1 MTKARA
7 VEGSSPLTRGKPTPC
22 IDRGGADRLIPAHAG
37 KTSYPTK
44 PRPHLPAHPRSRGE
58 NDRCDCRVD
67 LVKGSSPLTRGKLLL
82 ECCGR
87 SRTRLIPA
95 HAGKTR
101 SSACLMRSGGAHP
114 RSRGENPE
122 IGADRPRDRGSSP
135 LTRGKPGK
143 LRLIQSRSG
152 LIPAHAGKT
161 ARQPPRRAAH
171 PAHPRS
177 RGENL
182 KSATL
187 ARNVT
192 GSSPLTRGKPHKAW
206 TKALQAR
213 LIPAHAGK
221 TAHSTHSTC
230 AAWAHPRSRGENSGA
245 ILLMYLMHGS
255 SPLTWGK
262 QRPQL
267 RRRLRQR
274 LIPAHAG
281 KTGHDTP
288 GSSRSSAHPRS
299 RGENPSTLNN
309 GENVNGS
316 SPLTRGKPS
325 PSITSQA
332 GSAAHPRSRGENKD
346 TRSGLW
352 ESMGSSPLT
361 RGKPLVFGDLLGNE
375 RLIPAHAGKTT
386 WTTPCSRPTAAHP
399 RSRGENRKQPRQ

>member
-1 MTKARA
+1 MATRCTPSGSSPLTRGKLHLLGNDRRIIRLIPAHAGKTRSARGSKPNRWAHPRSRGENQGENIVNLSKQGSSPLTRGKRRLVEAFGGAAAAHPRSRGENVTTVTKARA

-67 LVKGSSPLTRGKLLL
+67 LVK
-82 ECCGR
+82 
-87 SRTRLIPA
+87 
-95 HAGKTR
+95 
-101 SSACLMRSGGAHP
+101 
-114 RSRGENPE
+114 
-122 IGADRPRDRGSSP
+122 GSSP

-230 AAWAHPRSRGENSGA
+230 AAWAHPRSRGENSEKTAGGA
-245 ILLMYLMHGS
+245 GN
-255 SPLTWGK
+255 
-262 QRPQL
+262 R
-267 RRRLRQR
+267 
-274 LIPAHAG
+274 
-281 KTGHDTP
+281 
-288 GSSRSSAHPRS
+288 
-299 RGENPSTLNN
+299 
-309 GENVNGS
+309 GS
-316 SPLTRGKPS
+316 SPLTRGKQRSDS
-325 PSITSQA
+325 PDVSHA
-332 GSAAHPRSRGENKD
+332 
-346 TRSGLW
+346 
-352 ESMGSSPLT
+352 
-361 RGKPLVFGDLLGNE
+361 

-386 WTTPCSRPTAAHP
+386 ASAPSQATSTAHP
-399 RSRGENRKQPRQ
+399 RSRGENRSRHSREQ

>member
-1 MTKARA
+1 MDSDRYFQIG
-7 VEGSSPLTRGKPTPC
+7 GSSPLTRGKPLTRRNLAPTC
-22 IDRGGADRLIPAHAG
+22 RLIPAHAG
-37 KTSYPTK
+37 KTRNRLIP
-44 PRPHLPAHPRSRGE
+44 PQLQEAHPRSRGE

-101 SSACLMRSGGAHP
+101 LSPLAASTAAAHP
-114 RSRGENPE
+114 SSRGENPE

-221 TAHSTHSTC
+221 TV
-230 AAWAHPRSRGENSGA
+230 AAACQSSCRTAHPRSRGENRARMSRA
-245 ILLMYLMHGS
+245 A
-255 SPLTWGK
+255 P
-262 QRPQL
+262 
-267 RRRLRQR
+267 
-274 LIPAHAG
+274 
-281 KTGHDTP
+281 TG
-288 GSSRSSAHPRS
+288 
-299 RGENPSTLNN
+299 
-309 GENVNGS
+309 GS
-316 SPLTRGKPS
+316 SPLTRGKPR
-325 PSITSQA
+325 TRHTQ
-332 GSAAHPRSRGENKD
+332 HVPRG
-346 TRSGLW
+346 
-352 ESMGSSPLT
+352 
-361 RGKPLVFGDLLGNE
+361 
-375 RLIPAHAGKTT
+375 LIPAHAGKTSDPHT
-386 WTTPCSRPTAAHP
+386 
-399 RSRGENRKQPRQ
+399 

>member
-1 MTKARA
+1 MDSDRYFQIG
-7 VEGSSPLTRGKPTPC
+7 GSSPLTRGKPLTRRNLAPTC
-22 IDRGGADRLIPAHAG
+22 RLIPAHAG
-37 KTSYPTK
+37 KTRNRLIP
-44 PRPHLPAHPRSRGE
+44 PQLQEAHPRSRGE

-101 SSACLMRSGGAHP
+101 LSPLAASTAAAHP
-114 RSRGENPE
+114 SSRGENPE

-192 GSSPLTRGKPHKAW
+192 GSSPLTRGKLISLTPTVGRRGLIPAHAGKTVSVRITMSPFPAHPRSRGENRTRHGPRPYRPGSSPLTRGKPW
-206 TKALQAR
+206 LLLARVAAGR

-221 TAHSTHSTC
+221 TAPGC
-230 AAWAHPRSRGENSGA
+230 PGPR
-245 ILLMYLMHGS
+245 
-255 SPLTWGK
+255 
-262 QRPQL
+262 RP
-267 RRRLRQR
+267 
-274 LIPAHAG
+274 G
-281 KTGHDTP
+281 
-288 GSSRSSAHPRS
+288 
-299 RGENPSTLNN
+299 
-309 GENVNGS
+309 
-316 SPLTRGKPS
+316 
-325 PSITSQA
+325 
-332 GSAAHPRSRGENKD
+332 
-346 TRSGLW
+346 
-352 ESMGSSPLT
+352 
-361 RGKPLVFGDLLGNE
+361 
-375 RLIPAHAGKTT
+375 
-386 WTTPCSRPTAAHP
+386 AHP
-399 RSRGENRKQPRQ
+399 RSRGENRALDTLNMCRVGSSPLTRGKL

>member
-7 VEGSSPLTRGKPTPC
+7 VE
-22 IDRGGADRLIPAHAG
+22 
-37 KTSYPTK
+37 
-44 PRPHLPAHPRSRGE
+44 
-58 NDRCDCRVD
+58 
-67 LVKGSSPLTRGKLLL
+67 GSSPLTRGKLLL

-192 GSSPLTRGKPHKAW
+192 GSSPLTRGKLISLTPTVGRRGLIPAHAGKTVSVRITMSPFPAHPRSRGENRTRHGPRPYRPGSSPLTRGKPW
-206 TKALQAR
+206 LLLARVAAGR

-221 TAHSTHSTC
+221 TLRRPL
-230 AAWAHPRSRGENSGA
+230 AARVTAAHPRSRGENSGA

-255 SPLTWGK
+255 SPLTRGK

-267 RRRLRQR
+267 RRRLRQ
-274 LIPAHAG
+274 
-281 KTGHDTP
+281 
-288 GSSRSSAHPRS
+288 
-299 RGENPSTLNN
+299 
-309 GENVNGS
+309 
-316 SPLTRGKPS
+316 
-325 PSITSQA
+325 
-332 GSAAHPRSRGENKD
+332 
-346 TRSGLW
+346 
-352 ESMGSSPLT
+352 
-361 RGKPLVFGDLLGNE
+361 

>member
-1 MTKARA
+1 MGSSPLTRGKPGRKHRQPLQAGLIPAHAGKTSACRGFRGGGR
-7 VEGSSPLTRGKPTPC
+7 GSSPLTRGKPTPC

-230 AAWAHPRSRGENSGA
+230 AAWAHPRSRGENSEKTAGGA
-245 ILLMYLMHGS
+245 GN
-255 SPLTWGK
+255 
-262 QRPQL
+262 R
-267 RRRLRQR
+267 
-274 LIPAHAG
+274 
-281 KTGHDTP
+281 
-288 GSSRSSAHPRS
+288 
-299 RGENPSTLNN
+299 
-309 GENVNGS
+309 GS
-316 SPLTRGKPS
+316 SPLTRGKQRSDS
-325 PSITSQA
+325 PDVSHA
-332 GSAAHPRSRGENKD
+332 
-346 TRSGLW
+346 
-352 ESMGSSPLT
+352 
-361 RGKPLVFGDLLGNE
+361 

-386 WTTPCSRPTAAHP
+386 ASAPSQATSTAHP
-399 RSRGENRKQPRQ
+399 RSRGENRSRHSREQ